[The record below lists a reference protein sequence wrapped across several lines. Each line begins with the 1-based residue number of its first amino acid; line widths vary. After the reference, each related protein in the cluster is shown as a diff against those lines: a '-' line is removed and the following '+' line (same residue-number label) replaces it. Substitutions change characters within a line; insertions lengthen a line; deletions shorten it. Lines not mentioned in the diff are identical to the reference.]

1 MINDIIDFHTH
12 PYLTE
17 EHNFCFYKSL
27 YNMKP
32 EEYVQQ
38 LKRAGITHIC
48 GSVIASRRKEL
59 DENGNIV
66 EVTPKIQ
73 KFTDIQKLNRM
84 ALQIKDVLGDF
95 YTPGFH
101 IHPGFYEESL
111 EEIDFMNKHGV
122 KLIGELVPYLHNW
135 NDFDA
140 NLFHKLLDRAEQYH
154 MVVSYHTPFDFD
166 MNEVIATH
174 PGINFVAAHPGER
187 DRVTEHMKLMKS
199 YPNYYLDLS
208 GTGLM
213 RFGMIRSIIEE
224 VGAERIIFGTD
235 YPICNPGMYV
245 EAVKFEEIS
254 EQNRNLI
261 FYENARK
268 LLDL

>member
-12 PYLTE
+12 PYITD
-17 EHNFCFYKSL
+17 EHNFCFYKQF
-27 YNMKP
+27 YNMQP
-32 EEYVQQ
+32 EDYVKQ
-38 LKRAGITHIC
+38 LNYAGITHIC
-48 GSVIASRRKEL
+48 GSVIESRHKTT
-59 DENGNIV
+59 DAQGKVI
-66 EVTPKIQ
+66 EVRNKIQ
-73 KFTDIQKLNRM
+73 NFSDIRKLNRV
-84 ALQIKDVLGDF
+84 ALQLKEILGDF

-111 EEIDFMNKHGV
+111 EEIDFMNKNGI
-122 KLIGELVPYLHNW
+122 KLIGELVPYLHDW
-135 NDFDA
+135 NDFDVNA
-140 NLFHKLLDRAEQYH
+140 FYKLLDHAEQYH
-154 MVVSYHTPFDFD
+154 MVVSYHTPFEFD
-166 MNEVIATH
+166 MTEAIATH
-174 PGINFVAAHPGER
+174 PDINFVAAHPGER
-187 DRVTEHMKLMKS
+187 DRVEQHIGLMKR

-224 VGAERIIFGTD
+224 VGAERILFGTD

-254 EQNRNLI
+254 EQDRKLI